1 MEAESFFLRF
11 SKPGPVVTG
20 RLQQSEGADHV
31 GLDKSSRAIN
41 GTVYMAFC
49 RQVHHDIRA
58 ELAEL
63 GRHGS
68 GVRDIGLGKRVA
80 LAPGHRRQGFEVAG
94 VGQAVHHSDFIPGIF
109 NDMTN
114 YSRANKA
121 CATGDK
127 NLHTLFTFY
136 YSCKKKIIAY
146 ISILKY
152 LRCNFMGII
161 SEEHFKNK

>member
-1 MEAESFFLRF
+1 
-11 SKPGPVVTG
+11 
-20 RLQQSEGADHV
+20 
-31 GLDKSSRAIN
+31 
-41 GTVYMAFC
+41 MAFC

-68 GVRDIGLGKRVA
+68 SIRDISLGKRVA
-80 LAPGHRRQGFEVAG
+80 FAPGHRRQGFEVAG
-94 VGQAVHHSDFIPGIF
+94 VGQAVHHADFIPGIF

-114 YSRANKA
+114 HGRADKA

-127 NLHTLFTFY
+127 NLHILFTFD

-146 ISILKY
+146 ISILK
-152 LRCNFMGII
+152 
-161 SEEHFKNK
+161 